1 MGMSV
6 HITPRL
12 ALELI
17 LVRLNSGRKK
27 SSLDTIFFIYRF
39 AMNEPTGRD
48 CTVVAELQETRGVFP
63 IFSLVSIPYPV
74 FPSVTSQEP
83 HDQQRTTVLHSKA
96 CHDVFKDRFIFR
108 LNFPRMRLPQ

>member
-1 MGMSV
+1 MSV

-83 HDQQRTTVLHSKA
+83 MTSSEQQSYIPRLVTTFSKT
-96 CHDVFKDRFIFR
+96 DLFLD
-108 LNFPRMRLPQ
+108 